1 MDYKY
6 RGINKTNVG
15 LSVGVNVGVNLT
27 KTEQNVLDAI
37 KKNNAITAVLI
48 ASQCNVTTRTI
59 ERAIKSLK
67 EKNLIKRV
75 DSDKTV
81 IVLSKSKFSLL
92 H

>member
-1 MDYKY
+1 MGYNS

-15 LSVGVNVGVNLT
+15 VNVGVNLA
-27 KTEQNVLDAI
+27 KTEQNVLDTI
-37 KKNNAITAVLI
+37 KKNNEITAMAI
-48 ASQCNVTTRTI
+48 SSQCNVTTKTI

>member
-1 MDYKY
+1 M
-6 RGINKTNVG
+6 
-15 LSVGVNVGVNLT
+15 
-27 KTEQNVLDAI
+27 AI
-37 KKNNAITAVLI
+37 S
-48 ASQCNVTTRTI
+48 SQCNVTTKTI